1 MSYSERI
8 HNVVY
13 FFFHGYLFFSPVQS
27 YAELTDFSKVETH
40 SGPVKTYCGALGL
53 ADAREND
60 YFCLGMKAVGRIAY
74 WLVAVA
80 LLAAILVSLDYT
92 PVQAL
97 LVSLL
102 FCPCALALEFF
113 MPKARKPMEK
123 IYLSLA
129 VLASIVLMLLVL
141 HYCVWYELTSDGFVG
156 DRKDI
161 PPMLI
166 NPAFLGLILTALSI
180 GDYYWAKWLS
190 KRFKAQDRTVTFF
203 SDRQKT
209 TVSVADIAYIESNDT
224 EVRLVMLNGES
235 YRNKT
240 GISQWENLL
249 GDGFLRIHRSYLVNT
264 AAARQVSPD
273 TVAVGDVH
281 LPVSR
286 KYKDAVQSAFTE

>member
-1 MSYSERI
+1 
-8 HNVVY
+8 
-13 FFFHGYLFFSPVQS
+13 
-27 YAELTDFSKVETH
+27 
-40 SGPVKTYCGALGL
+40 
-53 ADAREND
+53 
-60 YFCLGMKAVGRIAY
+60 MKIAGRIGY
-74 WLVAVA
+74 WLAA
-80 LLAAILVSLDYT
+80 LAILAAILVSLDYT

-113 MPKARKPMEK
+113 MPKAGKPMDK

-129 VLASIVLMLLVL
+129 VLTTVIVLLIFQ
-141 HYCVWYELTSDGFVG
+141 HYCVWFEFMSDGHPM

-161 PPMLI
+161 PPMLV

-180 GDYYWAKWLS
+180 GDFFWAKWLS

-209 TVSVADIAYIESNDT
+209 TVRVADIAYIESNDT

-264 AAARQVSPD
+264 AIAKPISSD
-273 TVAVGDVH
+273 TVAVGEVH

-286 KYKDAVQSAFTE
+286 KYKDSVQSAFTK